1 MASRRSHRPAGVP
14 AGDTVGHSVGDTA
27 RCPASDPASRPA
39 GVAAERPVAVLQIT
53 DTHLF
58 ASVDTTQRG
67 VNTQASLDAVLDRA
81 RADPRWPPDAIV
93 VTGDIVHDESRDGYL
108 RFRKTL
114 ETLGP
119 PAFCVP
125 GNHDD
130 PVALAE
136 CLSAPRVQVC
146 GDTQLGTWRAILL
159 STFGGGEVAGALG
172 SAELA
177 RMEATLDEY
186 PGEHTLICMHHPP
199 VLMGSAWLDNPGL
212 RESEAF
218 MELVRRHAQVRAVL
232 WGHVHQESDRSIG
245 GVRFMSCPSTC
256 SQFQPGSDEF
266 VADNLPPG
274 MRWLDLQPDGSLT
287 TEIVRISSWR

>member
-1 MASRRSHRPAGVP
+1 MASTRTAGPARDHADTTGQFG
-14 AGDTVGHSVGDTA
+14 AGDASQFSGGDVS
-27 RCPASDPASRPA
+27 RYPA
-39 GVAAERPVAVLQIT
+39 VLLQIT

-58 ASVDTTQRG
+58 SSVDTTQRG
-67 VNTQASLDAVLDRA
+67 INTQASLDAVLDHA

-108 RFRKTL
+108 RFRKIL

-136 CLSAPRVQVC
+136 CLSAPQVQVC
-146 GDTQLGTWRAILL
+146 GDTQLGTWRVILL
-159 STFGGGEVAGALG
+159 STFGDGEVAGALG

-177 RMEATLDEY
+177 RLEATLEEY

-199 VLMGSAWLDNPGL
+199 IPMGSAW
-212 RESEAF
+212 
-218 MELVRRHAQVRAVL
+218 
-232 WGHVHQESDRSIG
+232 
-245 GVRFMSCPSTC
+245 
-256 SQFQPGSDEF
+256 
-266 VADNLPPG
+266 
-274 MRWLDLQPDGSLT
+274 
-287 TEIVRISSWR
+287 